1 MKSIVKIFKVAA
13 LAAVILFLMVT
24 CDTGVDDDDNGP
36 AHYDGTLMIS
46 NQQVWE
52 QNREATKQSDD
63 WYYKFEEDKSINV
76 FAVFS
81 YDAEERITSTYQLAG
96 SGKIDKGLL
105 SFEAGVLSSENLVNA
120 GTLFPIASFKEYA
133 DIKVSPPETMGN
145 IILPVT
151 TTGERLNRE
160 GLFLLHSSV
169 GLESIQYIYVD
180 RDCQVTGNPDI
191 ITWVQ
196 ESLSYISRTES
207 SIDLSLKKGWNTIC
221 RMEVFDSSSGYD
233 NVSMGIKNPNNFKWV
248 IYTRQ

>member
-1 MKSIVKIFKVAA
+1 VKTIGVTA
-13 LAAVILFLMVT
+13 LAILFFMTT
-24 CDTGVDDDDNGP
+24 CASDDDNENNNGP
-36 AHYDGTLMIS
+36 THYDGPFIIN

-52 QNREATKQSDD
+52 QNKEATKQSDD
-63 WYYKFEEDKSINV
+63 WYYKFEEDRSINV

-81 YDAEERITSTYQLAG
+81 YDAEERITSTHPQLVG

-105 SFEAGVLSSENLVNA
+105 SFEADALSSENLVNA
-120 GTLFPIASFKEYA
+120 DTLFPIAFFKEYA
-133 DIKVSPPETMGN
+133 DVKVNPPETMSN

-151 TTGERLNRE
+151 DAGERLNRE

-180 RDCQVTGNPDI
+180 RECQITGNPDI

-196 ESLSYISRTES
+196 ESQSYFSRTES
-207 SIDLSLKKGWNTIC
+207 SIDLSLKEGWNTIC